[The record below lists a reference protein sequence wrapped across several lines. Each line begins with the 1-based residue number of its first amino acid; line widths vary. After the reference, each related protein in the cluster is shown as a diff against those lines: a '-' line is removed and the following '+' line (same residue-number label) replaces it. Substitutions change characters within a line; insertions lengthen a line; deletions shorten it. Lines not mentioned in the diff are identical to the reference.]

1 MKKFIVYVRVSTNMQ
16 GRDGLGIAAQRAAA
30 AKYVAEHSGDIIESY
45 TEVES
50 GAKHHLRNRP
60 ALSAALAHAK
70 KAKATLLIARLDRL
84 SRSVLVTSQLMAA
97 GVDFVAVDFPHA
109 NRLTIQL
116 MAVMAEYES
125 QLISARTKA
134 ALAAAKQRG
143 AKLGAS
149 SETLQK
155 ACLAAVEARRLRRAS
170 A

>member
-1 MKKFIVYVRVSTNMQ
+1 
-16 GRDGLGIAAQRAAA
+16 
-30 AKYVAEHSGDIIESY
+30 
-45 TEVES
+45 
-50 GAKHHLRNRP
+50 
-60 ALSAALAHAK
+60 
-70 KAKATLLIARLDRL
+70 
-84 SRSVLVTSQLMAA
+84 MAA

-134 ALAAAKQRG
+134 ALGAAKQRG

-155 ACLAAVEARRLRRAS
+155 ACLAAAESRRLRRATV
-170 A
+170 